1 MSVSSQT
8 TSIVKIKRLKNYYI
22 KCTDDADEEASAN
35 SFSHIPIVHLRNVK
49 RKLNEC
55 DCDDETGKYT
65 LFFLLGKLIYIH

>member
-65 LFFLLGKLIYIH
+65 LFFLNI